1 MEVHFYELHAGKTDR
16 VRAERRARRE
26 DPYARFTAELR
37 GRDRGRKFSVF
48 DAVEAPDEPEVTPAV
63 DAAQKVGVPIGWLED
78 NFGNQVA
85 GQARLA
91 RDTEFGGEIRVN
103 AGNVVHGRPPVVAC
117 DYHNTSAEKCK
128 FLLHFLKNGVK

>member
-1 MEVHFYELHAGKTDR
+1 MEVHFYELYAGKSDR
-16 VRAERRARRE
+16 VRAEGRTRRE
-26 DPYARFTAELR
+26 DPHARFAAELR

-63 DAAQKVGVPIGWLED
+63 DAAQKVGVPVGWLED

-128 FLLHFLKNGVK
+128 FLLHFQKNGVK